1 MFLSSLPSKLIKTI
15 LLTKAPIMGG
25 SVTDRSS
32 FMLKKECALADDV
45 QKQQIYMCRVRY

>member
-32 FMLKKECALADDV
+32 FMLKKECALADV
-45 QKQQIYMCRVRY
+45 GKSSRFTCVE